1 MDEKERKIRPTPAVS
16 ATESSFQSP
25 TPDTVDASFKLCTPI
40 TTLAPIKVED
50 ALHTPSVTISPSDQQ
65 SFFPNFPDTELLSPA
80 ITGTILLR
88 ERELDARK
96 LPTTNCYY
104 TATIAW
110 ASVDNWSFCRTCA
123 VDGSVGVGVSPDQSR
138 MEGSMYVHHPQAIN
152 TTTTTTTSTY
162 TIAARHRQP
171 YRRQQQYYYYV
182 FVRFQ
187 RVGSIFR
194 LLFWFTSIIHHFPMP
209 NGQPAVE
216 NCANAEPVFSASSS
230 STGDSCSSKAVAVS
244 MVPKGI
250 TTVAPTVSCSGSSC
264 STMSNSLSPGLS
276 TAAGMFQ
283 FPVPSAAQH
292 LFDLLAQRANLP
304 HLQVTKTPTTPGTT
318 LEDVVIVVDDG
329 RAKFCT
335 QFDSS
340 SQTATAAVAAAAAAA
355 AAAGQGSAPGKGQG
369 MLPRPNASSSFGFS
383 VASTSDLVKPCRQ
396 ATPDVALTSGIL
408 SSKIQ
413 LYAEVKAETPIAA
426 AAVAHSPDTAAAS
439 WQMSGA
445 YAYTARAGVVG
456 AGPSPPSLTSPPNAS
471 SMFASAAQYITR
483 KGNSS
488 VDGGG
493 EPSLASG
500 LLGAQL
506 TTGYNCPNAAPNVCR
521 AAPAC
526 SPSGMPIP
534 PYTTNTSSSGSSS
547 SNANHKMRQANAPTN
562 SSCPIVDNSTGN
574 VVAGGQST
582 ASKPGKTPH
591 HERPYKCPMESCDRR
606 FSRSDE
612 LTRHVRI
619 HTGQKPFQCRICLRA
634 FSRSDHLTTH
644 IRTHTGE
651 KPFVCE
657 VCGRRF
663 ARSDERKRH
672 SKVHLKQKV
681 RRPGTLGAVI
691 AGRLQVDLGVGSS
704 ASDEIM
710 LTNSSE
716 PTTASGQVTTT
727 MTTTLTITRTTT
739 VATTTTTTATTINNN
754 NNNNTDNRVVNLN
767 ANRSDFIMQ
776 QHTGTAT
783 VSPGD
788 LSSTMK

>member
-1 MDEKERKIRPTPAVS
+1 
-16 ATESSFQSP
+16 
-25 TPDTVDASFKLCTPI
+25 L
-40 TTLAPIKVED
+40 LA
-50 ALHTPSVTISPSDQQ
+50 
-65 SFFPNFPDTELLSPA
+65 
-80 ITGTILLR
+80 
-88 ERELDARK
+88 
-96 LPTTNCYY
+96 
-104 TATIAW
+104 
-110 ASVDNWSFCRTCA
+110 
-123 VDGSVGVGVSPDQSR
+123 
-138 MEGSMYVHHPQAIN
+138 
-152 TTTTTTTSTY
+152 
-162 TIAARHRQP
+162 
-171 YRRQQQYYYYV
+171 
-182 FVRFQ
+182 
-187 RVGSIFR
+187 
-194 LLFWFTSIIHHFPMP
+194 
-209 NGQPAVE
+209 AVE

-318 LEDVVIVVDDG
+318 LEDVVIV
-329 RAKFCT
+329 
-335 QFDSS
+335 
-340 SQTATAAVAAAAAAA
+340 
-355 AAAGQGSAPGKGQG
+355 GSAPGKGQG

-396 ATPDVALTSGIL
+396 ATPDVALT
-408 SSKIQ
+408 
-413 LYAEVKAETPIAA
+413 
-426 AAVAHSPDTAAAS
+426 
-439 WQMSGA
+439 
-445 YAYTARAGVVG
+445 
-456 AGPSPPSLTSPPNAS
+456 PPNAS

-488 VDGGG
+488 VDGS

-506 TTGYNCPNAAPNVCR
+506 TTGYNCPSAAPNVCR

-526 SPSGMPIP
+526 SPS
-534 PYTTNTSSSGSSS
+534 
-547 SNANHKMRQANAPTN
+547 ANAPTN

-574 VVAGGQST
+574 VVAAGQST

-672 SKVHLKQKV
+672 GKVHLKQKV

-710 LTNSSE
+710 LANSSE
-716 PTTASGQVTTT
+716 PTTASGQ
-727 MTTTLTITRTTT
+727 
-739 VATTTTTTATTINNN
+739 
-754 NNNNTDNRVVNLN
+754 
-767 ANRSDFIMQ
+767 
-776 QHTGTAT
+776 QHTATAT

>member
-16 ATESSFQSP
+16 TTESSFQSP
-25 TPDTVDASFKLCTPI
+25 TPDSTEPVDASFKLCTPI

-65 SFFPNFPDTELLSPA
+65 SFFPNFPDNELLSPA
-80 ITGTILLR
+80 ITDDNEDNNFIMSLYDFNESDLFFDSSSGSHPCST
-88 ERELDARK
+88 AF
-96 LPTTNCYY
+96 PYQTTN
-104 TATIAW
+104 
-110 ASVDNWSFCRTCA
+110 VDDKQWFECN
-123 VDGSVGVGVSPDQSR
+123 VDYS
-138 MEGSMYVHHPQAIN
+138 
-152 TTTTTTTSTY
+152 
-162 TIAARHRQP
+162 
-171 YRRQQQYYYYV
+171 
-182 FVRFQ
+182 
-187 RVGSIFR
+187 
-194 LLFWFTSIIHHFPMP
+194 
-209 NGQPAVE
+209 AVE
-216 NCANAEPVFSASSS
+216 NCANAEPVFSSSCSSS
-230 STGDSCSSKAVAVS
+230 GENCSSKAAGTAAVS

-250 TTVAPTVSCSGSSC
+250 TTVAPTVSCSGS
-264 STMSNSLSPGLS
+264 TMSNNSSPGLS
-276 TAAGMFQ
+276 AAAGMFQ

-340 SQTATAAVAAAAAAA
+340 QTATAAVAAAAAA
-355 AAAGQGSAPGKGQG
+355 AAAGQGSAPGKAQA
-369 MLPRPNASSSFGFS
+369 MFPRSNVSSSSSPSSSSFGFS
-383 VASTSDLVKPCRQ
+383 VASSSDLVKPCRQ
-396 ATPDVALTSGIL
+396 ATPDMALTSGIL

-426 AAVAHSPDTAAAS
+426 AHSPDTAAS

-456 AGPSPPSLTSPPNAS
+456 AGPSPSSLTNPPNAS
-471 SMFASAAQYITR
+471 SMFASAAQYIAR

-488 VDGGG
+488 VDGS
-493 EPSLASG
+493 EPLGTG
-500 LLGAQL
+500 LLGAAQL
-506 TTGYNCPNAAPNVCR
+506 ATGYHCPNAAASVCR
-521 AAPAC
+521 AATGC

-534 PYTTNTSSSGSSS
+534 LYTTNNNSNNSSNSS
-547 SNANHKMRQANAPTN
+547 SNHNNNNNNNTAAGNANQNANAHKMRQANATN
-562 SSCPIVDNSTGN
+562 SSCSIIEQRFNNNSTAN
-574 VVAGGQST
+574 VGAGQST
-582 ASKPGKTPH
+582 KPSKTPH

-691 AGRLQVDLGVGSS
+691 AGRLQVDLGGGP
-704 ASDEIM
+704 APADEIM
-710 LTNSSE
+710 LVSTGTAAAAANSSE
-716 PTTASGQVTTT
+716 RMNPSTASAAMTTTITTT
-727 MTTTLTITRTTT
+727 MTAATRTTT
-739 VATTTTTTATTINNN
+739 ASTTTTTTTINNN
-754 NNNNTDNRVVNLN
+754 NNTDNMVVNLN
-767 ANRSDFIMQ
+767 ATTANRPDFIMQ
-776 QHTGTAT
+776 QQHAATAT

-788 LSSTMK
+788 LSSKNRQ

>member
-1 MDEKERKIRPTPAVS
+1 MRSAWKSRTMDEKERKIRPTPAVS

-80 ITGTILLR
+80 IT
-88 ERELDARK
+88 A
-96 LPTTNCYY
+96 
-104 TATIAW
+104 
-110 ASVDNWSFCRTCA
+110 
-123 VDGSVGVGVSPDQSR
+123 
-138 MEGSMYVHHPQAIN
+138 
-152 TTTTTTTSTY
+152 
-162 TIAARHRQP
+162 
-171 YRRQQQYYYYV
+171 
-182 FVRFQ
+182 
-187 RVGSIFR
+187 
-194 LLFWFTSIIHHFPMP
+194 
-209 NGQPAVE
+209 AVE

-276 TAAGMFQ
+276 AAAGMFQ

-355 AAAGQGSAPGKGQG
+355 AAAGQGSAPGKGQA

-426 AAVAHSPDTAAAS
+426 AAAAHSPDTAAAS

-488 VDGGG
+488 VDGS

-534 PYTTNTSSSGSSS
+534 LYTTNTSSSGSSS

-574 VVAGGQST
+574 VVAAGQST

-704 ASDEIM
+704 TSDEIM
-710 LTNSSE
+710 LANSSE
-716 PTTASGQVTTT
+716 PTTASGPVTTT

-739 VATTTTTTATTINNN
+739 VATTTTTTTTTINNN
-754 NNNNTDNRVVNLN
+754 NNNNTDNMVVNLN

-776 QHTGTAT
+776 QHTATAT

-788 LSSTMK
+788 LSSTMKKFSTFKLVCCLVLFI